1 MLAVLFIIK
10 CKTLF
15 ERIEKLISIGN
26 GYVILQGGTGTMLEL
41 ATVWEFINKKMISP
55 KPIVTY
61 SQMWKEIVEI
71 MEKQIETEKRRTG
84 VVKSFNT
91 VDEIVSFLVSEL

>member
-1 MLAVLFIIK
+1 
-10 CKTLF
+10 
-15 ERIEKLISIGN
+15 
-26 GYVILQGGTGTMLEL
+26 
-41 ATVWEFINKKMISP
+41 
-55 KPIVTY
+55 
-61 SQMWKEIVEI
+61 MWKEIVEI